1 MPLDKMQ
8 ARAKGSA
15 GEPEARRPSED
26 LAVISAHAHATSD
39 MVIATA
45 ASCLGVPSASSSTPA
60 LAPRLE
66 GLRPA
71 DLAYCTALLR
81 AGSKSFASAAR
92 LLPVRV
98 RPQVTA
104 FYAFCRV
111 ADDAID
117 DSDDPAR
124 ALVELHGRVDAV
136 YAGHSLDN
144 PVDRAL
150 AWVVQVAAIPRP
162 LIDTLL
168 EGFAWDLEKCRY
180 EHLEETLAYSARVA
194 SVVGVVMTLIMGA
207 RERQTL
213 ARACDLGVAM
223 QLTNIARDVG
233 EDALRGRLYLPGSWL
248 REEGV
253 DPEAFM
259 RDPTPSPGVQRAT
272 ARLLGHAEGLYAR
285 AQAGIPALPRDCRP
299 AIRAAALIY
308 ADIGRAIARRGFDS
322 VTGRAHTSAPRKLW
336 LLARAWLGAV
346 RADAAAWHE
355 PPLPEVVFLV
365 DAVRR
370 PALALGSAV

>member
-1 MPLDKMQ
+1 MSLDPSLVVAPTQ
-8 ARAKGSA
+8 SASGTFVVLPARAG
-15 GEPEARRPSED
+15 
-26 LAVISAHAHATSD
+26 
-39 MVIATA
+39 
-45 ASCLGVPSASSSTPA
+45 
-60 LAPRLE
+60 LAP
-66 GLRPA
+66 A
-71 DLAYCTALLR
+71 DELHCAALLQ
-81 AGSKSFASAAR
+81 AGSRSFAGAAR
-92 LLPVRV
+92 LLPARV

-117 DSDDPAR
+117 ENDEPVR
-124 ALVELHGRVDAV
+124 ALADLHRRVDAV
-136 YAGHSLDN
+136 YQGRPDDD

-150 AWVVQVAAIPRP
+150 CWVVESAAIPRA
-162 LIDTLL
+162 LVDTLL
-168 EGFAWDLEKCRY
+168 EGFAWDLEDCRY
-180 EHLEETLAYSARVA
+180 ERLEETLAYSARVA
-194 SVVGVVMTLIMGA
+194 SVVGVIMTLIMGR

-213 ARACDLGVAM
+213 ARACDLGAAM

-233 EDALRGRLYLPGSWL
+233 EDARRGRLYLPAQWL

-259 RDPTPSPGVQRAT
+259 RAPTPAPGVRRAT
-272 ARLLGHAEGLYAR
+272 ARLLAEAELLYAR

-299 AIRAAALIY
+299 AIRAASLIY
-308 ADIGRAIARRGFDS
+308 ADIGRAIARREHDS
-322 VTGRAHTSAPRKLW
+322 VTGRAHTSAMRKLW

-346 RADAAAWHE
+346 RVDAAAWRE

-370 PALALGSAV
+370 PALALGSSG